1 MVGPNTQGLDST
13 GGNCYHAQTS
23 ILSLFFA
30 AALREELKIVHFC
43 YGWWRGVKYPFTRS
57 PSLSLSLSPLLSLAA
72 VRLVGRFDGSKGYV
86 RVWRPKPLFLPKNDT
101 ELEEVFG
108 KNFYTTPHQF
118 ILHNHITVT
127 FWTFENL
134 NREPLCSAAPEAF
147 WNSDLHFP
155 LQVSHGNGQS
165 LHAEKDCDPSLQ
177 KWGNSNCR
185 NLAFNSR
192 KAASGASVQCR
203 ASERR
208 RDREV
213 KAASQRERRRSARN
227 FPFPLEKDRK
237 TREREG
243 ERDLHAHAKK
253 TLEESQRER
262 ERERGRPE

>member
-1 MVGPNTQGLDST
+1 M
-13 GGNCYHAQTS
+13 
-23 ILSLFFA
+23 
-30 AALREELKIVHFC
+30 
-43 YGWWRGVKYPFTRS
+43 
-57 PSLSLSLSPLLSLAA
+57 
-72 VRLVGRFDGSKGYV
+72 
-86 RVWRPKPLFLPKNDT
+86 
-101 ELEEVFG
+101 
-108 KNFYTTPHQF
+108 
-118 ILHNHITVT
+118 
-127 FWTFENL
+127 
-134 NREPLCSAAPEAF
+134 
-147 WNSDLHFP
+147 
-155 LQVSHGNGQS
+155 SHGNGQS

-208 RDREV
+208 RDCEV

-253 TLEESQRER
+253 TLEESLRER
-262 ERERGRPE
+262 EREREGDLNKGQTFQILYFQKPFHKLDNLVHY